1 MTPFKSSSSISKLK
15 EFKAALPKGV
25 NLVVVSKF
33 RSSQE
38 IMDLYRA
45 GQRDFGE
52 NRAQELKV
60 KIEELPNDI
69 RWHFIGPLQTN
80 KIKMFIERVHLIH
93 SIDSERLLRAVDR
106 EAQKRNIVVDCLL
119 QLHIARE
126 ESKQGLTRREL
137 LSLVEQR
144 ESFHNIR
151 VRGVMGMASFIDD
164 KEVVSAEF
172 ASLKE
177 LYDTILELYPSIETN
192 FNQLSMGMSG
202 DWQLA
207 VEQGSTMVR
216 VGSAIF

>member
-80 KIKMFIERVHLIH
+80 KIKMFVERVHLIH